1 MRLDWEALKMSSQI
15 LDGCIKRREARSA
28 AVVASLIRF
37 VRTGEDSFS
46 AVPSRLSNDPTGKE
60 ISTHFLP
67 EEDCFAYMV
76 FLPGDPIPQKQWEGE
91 YTPQQQ
97 SQILLGIPG
106 RIIEV
111 GDYVFHLHGIFVSNS
126 VQITFCSG
134 FDGRKFSE
142 IKIAPGLF
150 GGTATNLNGIGV
162 SA

>member
-15 LDGCIKRREARSA
+15 LDGCVKRREARSA

-46 AVPSRLSNDPTGKE
+46 AVPSQLSNDPTGKE

-91 YTPQQQ
+91 HTPQQQ

-106 RIIEV
+106 KIIDV
-111 GDYVFHLHGIFVSNS
+111 GEYVFHLHGIFVSNS
-126 VQITFCSG
+126 IQRTFCAA
-134 FDGRKFSE
+134 FDGQKF
-142 IKIAPGLF
+142 APLRVVNGVY
-150 GGTATNLNGIGV
+150 GGTASCLGGVGV